1 MIVNDLN
8 VAGTF
13 SRPYETD
20 AKLVIDPNT
29 LLTCTIAY
37 KCLQS
42 VSWRDSEIV
51 KRGCSIEHRKRAHC
65 NGLNVDEAFDPL
77 APLKRLSVSAQAK
90 DMMDIHLLTILNSI
104 VKR

>member
-1 MIVNDLN
+1 VIVNDLN

-20 AKLVIDPNT
+20 TKLVIDPNT
-29 LLTCTIAY
+29 LLACTIAY

-51 KRGCSIEHRKRAHC
+51 KCGCSIEHRKLAYC
-65 NGLNVDEAFDPL
+65 NGLNVGEAFNPL
-77 APLKRLSVSAQAK
+77 ALEETLCVSAG
-90 DMMDIHLLTILNSI
+90 IRI
-104 VKR
+104 

>member
-1 MIVNDLN
+1 VIVNDLN
-8 VAGTF
+8 VARTF

-51 KRGCSIEHRKRAHC
+51 KRGCSIEHRKLAHC
-65 NGLNVDEAFDPL
+65 NGLNVDEAVNPL
-77 APLKRLSVSAQAK
+77 ALEETLCVSAGKGYDGHTFANDSQ
-90 DMMDIHLLTILNSI
+90 
-104 VKR
+104 